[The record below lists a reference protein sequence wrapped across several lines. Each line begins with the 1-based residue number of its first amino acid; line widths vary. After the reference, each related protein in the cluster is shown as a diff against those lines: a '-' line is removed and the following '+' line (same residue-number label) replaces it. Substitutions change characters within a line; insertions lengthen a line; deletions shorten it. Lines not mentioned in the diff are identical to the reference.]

1 MAYVS
6 KQWKDRLVEYPNR
19 RTITHDDLT
28 QEVVSVNRNEGTIYE
43 AGDVLDSVNMNNL
56 ESRIAAG
63 LAEKQN
69 TLTAGT
75 GITIV
80 NDVISATGGGG
91 GGAVIDDTTTALDKT
106 WSSSKIDS
114 ELDDKQDTLT
124 AGTGISIVNNVISA
138 TGGGGASALDD
149 LTDVDI
155 TTPSD
160 GQVLKYN
167 ATAQKWEN
175 GTGGG
180 GSQSYA
186 RNLIIAGDDLRVP
199 VDPLGSSSNHFV
211 PNQGFLIDNNTTNS
225 ITFYFGGGGVD
236 TTKTYTLRMQI
247 FINGTVYFKKIEN
260 ITWEPQYGVTFE
272 LGGVTFTIAVLS
284 LYSTS
289 IVMTNISS
297 STAGNFLQA
306 VSLIE
311 ENASELPFNG
321 TDSRI
326 VTELRGKLT
335 YKDLTDTLTAGNT
348 SLTISDASI
357 TTSSTIDV
365 YTDTFGINPTNISVS
380 TGSVTLTFAALQ
392 ADLGVKVRVS

>member
-69 TLTAGT
+69 TLTAGS

-114 ELDDKQDTLT
+114 ELDAKQDTLT

-138 TGGGGASALDD
+138 TGGGG
-149 LTDVDI
+149 
-155 TTPSD
+155 
-160 GQVLKYN
+160 
-167 ATAQKWEN
+167 
-175 GTGGG
+175 
-180 GSQSYA
+180 SQSYA

-199 VDPLGSSSNHFV
+199 VAPLGSSSSNFI
-211 PNQGFLIDNNTTNS
+211 PNYGFLIDNNTTNS
-225 ITFYFGGGGVD
+225 ITFYFGGGGID

-272 LGGVTFTIAVLS
+272 LGGVTFTIMALS

-348 SLTISDASI
+348 SITISDSSI
-357 TTSSTIDV
+357 TTNSTIDV
-365 YTDTFGINPTNISVS
+365 YTDSFGINPTNISVS

-392 ADLGVKVRVS
+392 SNLGVKVRVS

>member
-63 LAEKQN
+63 LNEKQN
-69 TLTAGT
+69 TLTAGS

-114 ELDDKQDTLT
+114 ELDAKQGTLT
-124 AGTGISIVNNVISA
+124 AGTGISIVNDVISA
-138 TGGGGASALDD
+138 TGGGG
-149 LTDVDI
+149 
-155 TTPSD
+155 
-160 GQVLKYN
+160 N
-167 ATAQKWEN
+167 
-175 GTGGG
+175 
-180 GSQSYA
+180 QSYA
-186 RNLIIAGDDLRVP
+186 RNLILAGDDLRTP
-199 VDPLGSSSNHFV
+199 VMPLGSSSGLFMANY
-211 PNQGFLIDNNTTNS
+211 GFLIDIASNS
-225 ITFYFGGGGVD
+225 ITFYFGGGGID

-247 FINGTVYFKKIEN
+247 FINGTVYFKKLDN
-260 ITWEPQYGVTFE
+260 ITQVPQFGVTFE
-272 LGGVTFTIAVLS
+272 LGGVTFTIAALS
-284 LYSTS
+284 LYSGS

-297 STAGNFLQA
+297 STSGNFLQA

-326 VTELRGKLT
+326 VTELSRKLT

-357 TTSSTIDV
+357 TTSKTIDV
-365 YTDTFGINPTNISVS
+365 YTDTFGVNPTNVAVS

>member
-63 LAEKQN
+63 LNEKQN
-69 TLTAGT
+69 TLTAGS

-155 TTPSD
+155 TTPSNGD
-160 GQVLKYN
+160 VLKYN

-180 GSQSYA
+180 GSQSFA
-186 RNLIIAGDDLRVP
+186 RNLIIAGDDLRTP
-199 VDPLGSSSNHFV
+199 VAPLGSSSSHFS
-211 PNQGFLIDNNTTNS
+211 PNYGFLIDNNTTNS
-225 ITFYFGGGGVD
+225 ITFYFGGGGID

-247 FINGTVYFKKIEN
+247 FINGTVYFKKLEN
-260 ITWEPQYGVTFE
+260 ISQAPQYGVTFE
-272 LGGVTFTIAVLS
+272 LGGVTFTIMVLS

-297 STAGNFLQA
+297 STSGNFLQA

-311 ENASELPFNG
+311 DNASELPFNG
-321 TDSRI
+321 ADSEI
-326 VTELRGKLT
+326 VTELRRKLT

-348 SLTISDASI
+348 SITISDSSI
-357 TTSSTIDV
+357 TTNSTIDI
-365 YTDTFGINPTNISVS
+365 YTDVFGVNPTSVSVS